1 LNDEESTNYSLWVR
15 LANDPSQSEQA
26 RQHYRAQME
35 AFLRERMR
43 EAFRAA
49 SQKAHSGKST
59 PQS

>member
-1 LNDEESTNYSLWVR
+1 LNDDESTNYPLWVR

-35 AFLRERMR
+35 AFLRDRMR

-49 SQKAHSGKST
+49 SQKMLQPKDA
-59 PQS
+59 PQG